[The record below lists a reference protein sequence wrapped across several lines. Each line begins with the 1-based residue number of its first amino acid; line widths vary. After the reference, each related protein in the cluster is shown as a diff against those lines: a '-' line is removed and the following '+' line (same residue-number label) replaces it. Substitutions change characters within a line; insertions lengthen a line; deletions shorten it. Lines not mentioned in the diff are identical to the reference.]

1 MDSYDIL
8 VIGLSVLLA
17 IYLTLSIFVVYK
29 VSKLVKKID
38 LLTDSAQHAVENAQD
53 ITSKIS
59 SAISISTI
67 GNMAAKVVQMFKKG
81 DK

>member
-8 VIGLSVLLA
+8 VIGLSVLLG
-17 IYLTLSIFVVYK
+17 IFLIMSIFVIYN

-38 LLTDSAQHAVENAQD
+38 ALTDSAQHAVENAQE
-53 ITSKIS
+53 ITAKLS
-59 SAISISTI
+59 SAASLSAL
-67 GNMAAKVVQMFKKG
+67 GSLAAKIVQMFKKG